1 VVGQGSAPGSLTVGV
16 LAGFAVGLVVA
27 AVLVAGRSDDQPVL
41 PADVT
46 SVPSSTL
53 MLPVIETVTTQA
65 TPLTVTQVVP
75 VPAPTVTSTDTAT
88 VTQTPAP
95 PPTSLPATTPP
106 SRYSGDWSP
115 PPPRV

>member
-1 VVGQGSAPGSLTVGV
+1 MVGQGSAPGSLTVGV

-27 AVLVAGRSDDQPVL
+27 AVLVATRTDDQPVL

-65 TPLTVTQVVP
+65 APTTVTQVVP
-75 VPAPTVTSTDTAT
+75 IPAPTVTSTNTAT
-88 VTQTPAP
+88 VTRTPTP
-95 PPTSLPATTPP
+95 SPTSLPATVPPLPNP
-106 SRYSGDWSP
+106 SRWSP
-115 PPPRV
+115 PPRD